1 MKALLRDLRWIIPA
15 SLGLSA
21 LLSALDG
28 GAWWIG
34 WPAYSFLLVLGLSA
48 LAPFWRAACPGGQA
62 RERSRSG
69 GAPRTMT
76 WMLLLALLLRLG
88 LGIALTYVLPVAGYP
103 TDVQQAGYVFKDAF
117 NRDTQAWEL
126 ARSTHPIWE
135 AFDKSY
141 RVGAAHSTDQY
152 GGLLALSA
160 LAYRYLSPD
169 VHRPWLVILLSA
181 LTAAVGVA
189 LTWKATRQLW
199 GESLAIPAAWIMAL
213 YPESVLLGS
222 SQMREPFLITFVVMI
237 FWGVIDWQ
245 FNHNRRA
252 WPWLAGG
259 LVGLLLFSPGVAI
272 FTILAVGGWAWLWG
286 KHGRVSWRIILIGT
300 GMLLVALLL
309 LWVGLARGS
318 FAGVSP
324 IEVITHWLQ
333 TSTKWDI
340 YLLERSS
347 GWVQDIFRH
356 TDVRLHLPF
365 VIGYGLAQ
373 PVLPAAIVDVTA
385 WPWQVIGIVRA
396 LGWYALLPFLAISF
410 MAIWKVT
417 QKKERAAWFWLWA
430 ISWVWL
436 VLSTIRS
443 GGDQWDNPRYRV
455 IFLLWQ
461 AVLASKAWTWW
472 RESRNPW
479 PARLLAI
486 EGIFLIAFT
495 GWYVARY
502 SGFTGDLTTHISQLK
517 KMLGLIAIAASGISI
532 LILIGG
538 WAWDRW
544 RASRHP

>member
-1 MKALLRDLRWIIPA
+1 MKAFLRDLRWITPA
-15 SLGLSA
+15 SLGLGT
-21 LLSALDG
+21 LLSALPSRTGVPPLLATRTVDG

-34 WPAYSFLLVLGLSA
+34 WLSYSFLLLLGLSA
-48 LAPFWRAACPGGQA
+48 LAALWRA
-62 RERSRSG
+62 ERSRSG
-69 GAPRTMT
+69 GAPRTLGL
-76 WMLLLALLLRLG
+76 MLLLALLLRLG

-117 NRDTQAWEL
+117 NRDTQAWDL

-141 RVGAAHSTDQY
+141 RVGATYSTDQY

-213 YPESVLLGS
+213 YPESLLLGS
-222 SQMREPFLITFVVMI
+222 SQMREPFLITFIAMI

-259 LVGLLLFSPGVAI
+259 LAGLLLFSPGVAI
-272 FTILAVGGWAWLWG
+272 FTILALGGWAWLWG
-286 KHGRVSWRIILIGT
+286 KHRHLSWRAALISAA
-300 GMLLVALLL
+300 MLLVALLL

-318 FAGVSP
+318 FAGASP
-324 IEVITHWLQ
+324 IEIITHWLQ

-347 GWVQDIFRH
+347 GWVQEIFRH
-356 TDVRLHLPF
+356 TDTRLHLPF

-373 PVLPAAIVDVTA
+373 PVLPAAIFDVTV
-385 WPWQVIGIVRA
+385 WPWQVIGILRA
-396 LGWYALLPFLAISF
+396 FGWYALLPFLVISC
-410 MAIWKVT
+410 MAIWKM
-417 QKKERAAWFWLWA
+417 KLNNECAAWLWLWLLTWAWLIISA
-430 ISWVWL
+430 I
-436 VLSTIRS
+436 RA

-461 AVLASKAWTWW
+461 AALASQAWTWW
-472 RESRNPW
+472 RASKNPW
-479 PARLLAI
+479 PVRILAVELLSLAFFSEWYASRYIGYIAKPSFGVMLAAI
-486 EGIFLIAFT
+486 AIT
-495 GWYVARY
+495 
-502 SGFTGDLTTHISQLK
+502 SGFVLV
-517 KMLGLIAIAASGISI
+517 
-532 LILIGG
+532 GG

-544 RASRHP
+544 RASRRP